1 MCEYYRARQKFVKSK
16 SLYSVCFF
24 LTSQI
29 SETNLVGLYLEDNK
43 AGIQKCQGVRARGD
57 GYQGYTDL
65 MEGSDLTALLAMTPP
80 P

>member
-16 SLYSVCFF
+16 SSYSVCFF

-43 AGIQKCQGVRARGD
+43 AGIHECQGVRARGD
-57 GYQGYTDL
+57 GYQGYADL
-65 MEGSDLTALLAMTPP
+65 MEGSDLTALPAMTPP